1 MKNSIIAYELVRSK
15 SDRHVFSWNVRDT
28 REDSDIISAVTPV
41 NLQRLDFN
49 TRPEDYGI
57 VYVTYKGPDNYRVR
71 ERIIEGIQHI
81 TLSNLPVPY
90 HLPKAYFDLN
100 HYNSDRIT
108 ETRGLLWRLEEEARI
123 AVWPNNKRAQ
133 KKLARNREMLS
144 ENPAYV
150 LYSGLLDALNTM
162 TVQTFTV
169 PEARQFVDEQLAK
182 EREDEFTRTSV
193 KWGAANR
200 RLCDIYGSYLR
211 DLPDETSPVPIS
223 QAV

>member
-1 MKNSIIAYELVRSK
+1 MKNSIVAYELVRSK
-15 SDRHVFSWNVRDT
+15 SDRRVLSWNARDT
-28 REDSDIISAVTPV
+28 SEDSDIISEVTSV
-41 NLQRLDFN
+41 NLQDLGYN

-57 VYVTYKGPDNYRVR
+57 VHLTYKGPDSDRVR

-100 HYNSDRIT
+100 HYNSDRI
-108 ETRGLLWRLEEEARI
+108 EEIRGLLWELEEEARI
-123 AVWPNNKRAQ
+123 AVWPDKKRAQ

-150 LYSGLLDALNTM
+150 FYSGLLDALDTM

-193 KWGAANR
+193 KCGAANR
-200 RLCDIYGSYLR
+200 RLCDIYGGYLR
-211 DLPDETSPVPIS
+211 DLHDETSSVPIS
-223 QAV
+223 RAV